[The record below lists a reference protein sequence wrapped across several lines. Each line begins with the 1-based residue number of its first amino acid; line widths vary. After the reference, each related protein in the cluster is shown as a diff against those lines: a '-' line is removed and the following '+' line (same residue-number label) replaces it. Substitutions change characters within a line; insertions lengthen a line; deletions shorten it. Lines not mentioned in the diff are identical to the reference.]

1 MKILLCTIC
10 MIVLLSGCDNDQ
22 TSKSKDPE
30 NTGVNQRDTNEDKQ
44 TSFDQSNSQADT
56 ELVAN
61 LRSSILE
68 IDDLSIN
75 GRNIKI
81 ITNEGRVVLR
91 GPVDSAAER
100 DAIEKVAKEVAGADN
115 VKSELEVEND

>member
-10 MIVLLSGCDNDQ
+10 TIVLLSGCDNDQ
-22 TSKSKDPE
+22 SSKSTDRD
-30 NTGVNQRDTNEDKQ
+30 NTGVNQRDTNDDKQ